1 MTKHRQQQNMDQPDW
16 KRDIDLSKNTG
27 YIQIY
32 TDQNLKEK
40 LEKHAEKNGKP
51 LSSYL
56 EMKLMLILRLEE
68 ETKNSTETFVQESIN
83 GESTTSKE
91 KIEQL
96 EKQLELERSK
106 TTIDLSFDEQQLE
119 ENILTNRFK
128 TFEEIKAE
136 IAKQGL
142 LDEAVLK
149 PLENQLWKLSASG
162 KAEYDRVHGWRLKED
177 E

>member
-1 MTKHRQQQNMDQPDW
+1 MTKHQQIKNMDQPDW
-16 KRDIDLSKNTG
+16 KKNIDLSKTTG

-32 TDQNLKEK
+32 TDQNLKQK
-40 LEKHAEKNGKP
+40 LEKHAEKQGKT

-56 EMKLMLILRLEE
+56 ELKLLLILRLEE
-68 ETKNSTETFVQESIN
+68 ETKGSTETLVQESIN
-83 GESTTSKE
+83 GEQPTSKQ
-91 KIEQL
+91 KIKQL

-106 TTIDLSFDEQQLE
+106 TTIDLSFDENQLE
-119 ENILTNRFK
+119 ENILTNQFK

-149 PLENQLWKLSASG
+149 PLENQLWKLSAAG
-162 KAEYDRVHGWRLKED
+162 KAEYDRVHGWRLKEN